1 MAWVSGEERSEY
13 ASGSLLVSCSNALSP
28 DVASKGHVG
37 STLGSLWDDLSSFW
51 ICTWVACSR
60 WTQTVWRTS
69 DGQETWAF
77 WEWIKIYNFLV
88 HNQVGG
94 GGPGQFA
101 NPLTLLLWGLKW
113 VCFVHS
119 KCVELFGATLGFAS
133 WSLQGCDFLNC
144 MAHITYVK
152 GYGGIW
158 FLKMLTETQQL
169 LIISHH

>member
-1 MAWVSGEERSEY
+1 MLQDLCWCPVQMLCLQM
-13 ASGSLLVSCSNALSP
+13 LLAK
-28 DVASKGHVG
+28 DM
-37 STLGSLWDDLSSFW
+37 LGSLWDDLSAFW
-51 ICTWVACSR
+51 IHTWVACSR

-77 WEWIKIYNFLV
+77 WEWIKNYHFLV

-94 GGPGQFA
+94 EGPGQFA
-101 NPLTLLLWGLKW
+101 NPLALLLWGLKL

-119 KCVELFGATLGFAS
+119 KCMELFGATLGFAS
-133 WSLQGCDFLNC
+133 WGLQGCDFLNC

-169 LIISHH
+169 LILSHH